1 MSQNYKT
8 YQQQLESYAQK
19 VMANAPATDLENN
32 MTIQQILNYAE
43 DLNRYVKLIDF
54 LRKMDSRFVSASDPW
69 ALVRLS
75 HYLGGKL

>member
-19 VMANAPATDLENN
+19 VMANTPATDLEGN

-43 DLNRYVKLIDF
+43 DLNRYVKLTDF
-54 LRKMDSRFVSASDPW
+54 LRKMDSRFTNIGDPW
-69 ALVRLS
+69 ALVRLN